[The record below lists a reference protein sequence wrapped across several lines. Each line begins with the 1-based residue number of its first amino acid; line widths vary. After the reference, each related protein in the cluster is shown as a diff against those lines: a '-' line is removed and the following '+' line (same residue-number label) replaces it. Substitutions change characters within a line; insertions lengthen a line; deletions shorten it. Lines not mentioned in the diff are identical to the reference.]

1 MVRLLTRKFI
11 GEYSSNVVGTFE
23 KFYEINQKK
32 YKINL
37 RETSSF
43 TITELEKNIIWS
55 DAIVLIYSEIDVAS
69 IK

>member
-1 MVRLLTRKFI
+1 MTRKFI
-11 GEYSSNVVGTFE
+11 GEYSSSVFGTFE
-23 KFYEINQKK
+23 KIFEINSKK
-32 YKINL
+32 YKVNL

-55 DAIVLIYSEIDVAS
+55 DAIILLYSESDVSS

>member
-11 GEYSSNVVGTFE
+11 GEYSSSVFGTFE
-23 KFYEINQKK
+23 KFYELDRVK

-37 RETSSF
+37 RETSEF
-43 TITELEKNIIWS
+43 TEKEIEKNINWS
-55 DAIVLIYSEIDVAS
+55 DAIILLYSEIDVAS